1 MGLLTRES
9 ILGAVDLRTVDVDVP
24 EWGGT
29 VRVSMMTGTERDAFE
44 SETVVRKGKRVEV
57 NMVNMRARLV
67 ARTVVDETGARV
79 FEDGDV
85 LALAAKSAA
94 ALNRVFEAARIL
106 NGLTEEAAGEAA
118 ENFPIGQNGGSTSG

>member
-1 MGLLTRES
+1 MGFLTRDE
-9 ILGAVDLRTVDVDVP
+9 ILGAVDLKVVEVAVP

-67 ARTVVDETGARV
+67 ARTVVDEKGGRV
-79 FEDGDV
+79 FSDGDV
-85 LALAAKSAA
+85 EALAAKSAS
-94 ALNRVFEAARIL
+94 ALNRVFEAARVL

-118 ENFPIGQNGGSTSG
+118 ENFQNGQNGGSTSG

>member
-67 ARTVVDETGARV
+67 ARTVVDEAGVRV

-106 NGLTEEAAGEAA
+106 NGLTEEAAGEAV
-118 ENFPIGQNGGSTSG
+118 ENFPTGQNGGSTSG